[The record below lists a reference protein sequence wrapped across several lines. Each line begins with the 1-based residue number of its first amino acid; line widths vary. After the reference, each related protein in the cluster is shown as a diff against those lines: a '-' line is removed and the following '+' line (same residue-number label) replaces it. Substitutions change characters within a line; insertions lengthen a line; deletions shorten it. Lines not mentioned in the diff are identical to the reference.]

1 MSSDARNTGGINM
14 DRVRHEPAAT
24 FADAFD
30 HDSSSATRQRV
41 GLEVLK
47 TNLARPSRPTNVVK
61 ARDSKDVGLSD
72 ARCIERAEFDG
83 DESCTNASVTIAI
96 RAHRTP
102 RKDSKSR
109 SIEA

>member
-1 MSSDARNTGGINM
+1 
-14 DRVRHEPAAT
+14 
-24 FADAFD
+24 
-30 HDSSSATRQRV
+30 V

-102 RKDSKSR
+102 GKDSKSR
-109 SIEA
+109 SIEARSNGPTCHKQRLTMSGMGDG